1 MFANYR
7 DASRFARETAV
18 LHRRSVEIVRQGDQ
32 FSVPDLGDTRGQ
44 PNAQSPTA
52 KNSSDSD
59 FNDDLWEQVSQDRVR
74 RQKEESARQLADV
87 QLREEKLLADK
98 RRHEENKKRL
108 EERKPFLLKRERFYR
123 GLEDVALDQEWA
135 CRDRNGLQ
143 SDETQLLRDLVRE
156 RKGISPV
163 YGISLKVCR
172 SCGEVGDSCTCGR
185 SWF

>member
-1 MFANYR
+1 VKYRMFANYR

-108 EERKPFLLKRERFYR
+108 EDGSRSSLSAR
-123 GLEDVALDQEWA
+123 GFIEGW
-135 CRDRNGLQ
+135 
-143 SDETQLLRDLVRE
+143 
-156 RKGISPV
+156 KM
-163 YGISLKVCR
+163 
-172 SCGEVGDSCTCGR
+172 
-185 SWF
+185 